1 MAKAISKSEYILYL
15 YEATRDFNEIGGN
28 DIWETDFD
36 GQSAE
41 NVVKKKRAFITM
53 VHVKVT
59 VDKSK

>member
-1 MAKAISKSEYILYL
+1 MAKAISKSEYMLYL

-41 NVVKKKRAFITM
+41 NVVKKEHLLQCST
-53 VHVKVT
+53 
-59 VDKSK
+59 SK